1 MLFWLSPNDL
11 VYLPTEEEREFG
23 RINEPIDRGR
33 IYKMVSCTGNE
44 GHFIPANVANPI
56 VPVIELGSN
65 NKAQRAWTN
74 EMIKD
79 ICIPIKVDR
88 LGHIIEVKYRID
100 E

>member
-1 MLFWLSPNDL
+1 MKGISFLQTWL
-11 VYLPTEEEREFG
+11 
-23 RINEPIDRGR
+23 I
-33 IYKMVSCTGNE
+33 
-44 GHFIPANVANPI
+44 PI

>member
-1 MLFWLSPNDL
+1 MSGSFK
-11 VYLPTEEEREFG
+11 G
-23 RINEPIDRGR
+23 
-33 IYKMVSCTGNE
+33 KE
-44 GHFIPANVANPI
+44 GHFIHANVAYPI
-56 VPVIELGSN
+56 LLVFELGSN